1 MQFAEISKNPLPLF
15 SLFFS
20 SGSTEALESEISQP
34 QTCPFQAQVC
44 LGSEDPHHE
53 LPNPSCLHPRV
64 QGCQGE
70 MQCLAI
76 PGNQKGVRRCVSLT
90 TCLQAMPGGLAATRL
105 SMQQVIK
112 VPFCMLN
119 FPAGDLGDPTRNLG
133 AFAWMYLSPA
143 IQQSQHNNIERVL
156 NVAKFMCGF
165 LILLFFC
172 LFLIFKR
179 LSSGGRS
186 PHYSLPLCRSGHRDC
201 YSAEK
206 ASVSTGI
213 LFLQKPHCIFLLFIF
228 FGGGKPS
235 GCYTEDSR
243 LIQSSAAKIWWLIST
258 S

>member
-44 LGSEDPHHE
+44 LGSEDPHHQ

-143 IQQSQHNNIERVL
+143 IQQRQHNNIERVL

-165 LILLFFC
+165 LILLLFVCFWFSRGSLRVEEVPITHYPFAGVVIGTVIQQRRPVFQLEFCFCRNHTAFFC
-172 LFLIFKR
+172 CLFFLE
-179 LSSGGRS
+179 GE
-186 PHYSLPLCRSGHRDC
+186 SLQV
-201 YSAEK
+201 A
-206 ASVSTGI
+206 
-213 LFLQKPHCIFLLFIF
+213 
-228 FGGGKPS
+228 
-235 GCYTEDSR
+235 
-243 LIQSSAAKIWWLIST
+243 IQRT
-258 S
+258 PD